1 MSESVGSIYY
11 TVDAQ
16 TQRLLQAE
24 RQVDRS
30 TRRMEQGF
38 DRTDD
43 SVNNLNDSLGQLKTL
58 VTAVASA
65 MAVQQVVRYSDAWTS
80 VQNRLRIVTD
90 GHAELEHVTERLMR
104 VANESRASIGA
115 TAELY
120 SRLWRSTRTLGTS
133 QEELI
138 KLTDTINKGFAAS
151 GASAQEAENAI
162 RQLSQGLASGALRG
176 EEFNAVSEQAPIIM
190 RAVMQETGKARGELR
205 DFAAEG
211 GITSDLLI
219 RAVQN
224 FSGTIND
231 EFGQTMATFSQNWV
245 KAANN
250 LTQFIGESG
259 AVTTVVRESGEALVI
274 LSDNIDA
281 VAQVA
286 AMAASVV
293 GGRLLQSIQATTAE
307 YVKKA
312 AANLADAK
320 AEATAAQQVVRR
332 TAAERTAAMALLAS
346 AKTEE
351 QATRGTSA
359 HAFALQQLSV
369 ARVRAT
375 EAAGAHTAATNAAT
389 AAMSRATVAARGMA
403 AASRMAKGALALIGG
418 PMGVAVI
425 AAAGL
430 AMYHDE
436 LDEMLAPSRRAEK
449 AVDDLTESIDRN
461 SRAAL
466 ENGIAKYKAQLADL
480 ETQAEDARTEIDKIN
495 DENNTPGPFRKS
507 MVMGP
512 GADERRAEY
521 EKLDELGVQIQARK
535 DGIESLQE
543 SLDNLGDAGGSG
555 SGDGDGNGGGGGG
568 GSSDAAKKARKR
580 FEALKKQLETERETI
595 EREYRERNALIRR
608 FTEEGS
614 QEQVR
619 LLKRSS
625 KERREALKGISEE
638 YQGLIDE
645 LYPVRAAQRQFR
657 EEMER
662 LELARQIGLIDDLS
676 DAQKRLRKSMRS
688 DESWQDAYGFSPDD
702 TKQLDKTNDAA
713 RELGMTF
720 TSAFE
725 DAIVEGEGFREVL
738 QGIAE
743 DIQRLMIRK
752 SITEPAT
759 DALSGALDG
768 FDWGGLFSFGGG
780 GSYGGSGWAG
790 SVVTAASGGYVSGPG
805 TSTSDSIPA
814 RLSDGEFV
822 VNAQATSRPGVRP
835 MLEALN
841 SNRAYAKGGFVGG
854 GSSGS
859 GGLGG
864 VVVNVHTDSGSQV
877 TRQESQGQGG
887 TRQIDLYIERK
898 VRSTVH
904 GMFSSGE
911 MDRPMRRFGA
921 RRQST

>member
-1 MSESVGSIYY
+1 MAESVGSIFY

-16 TQRLLQAE
+16 TQGLLQAE

-43 SVNNLNDSLGQLKTL
+43 SVNNLNDSLGQLRTL
-58 VTAVASA
+58 VVAVGGAI
-65 MAVQQVVRYSDAWTS
+65 AVQRVIQYSDAWTS

-90 GHAELEHVTERLMR
+90 GHAELEHVTQRLMS

-120 SRLWRSTRTLGTS
+120 SRLWRSTRTLNTS
-133 QEELI
+133 QAELI

-190 RAVMQETGKARGELR
+190 RAVMEETGKARGELR

-211 GITSDLLI
+211 GITSELLI

-224 FSGTIND
+224 FSGTINN
-231 EFGQTMATFSQNWV
+231 EFNQTMATFSQNWV
-245 KAANN
+245 KATNN

-274 LSDNIDA
+274 LSDNIDT
-281 VAQVA
+281 VARVA

-307 YVKKA
+307 YARKA
-312 AANLADAK
+312 AANLADAR
-320 AEATAAQQVVRR
+320 AEATATQQVARR

-359 HAFALQQLSV
+359 HAFALQQLSA

-389 AAMSRATVAARGMA
+389 AAMGRATVAARGMA

-436 LDEMLAPSRRAEK
+436 LDEMLAPSRRAKK
-449 AVDDLTESIDRN
+449 ATDDLTESIDRN

-480 ETQAEDARTEIDKIN
+480 ETQAQDAKARIDEIN
-495 DENNTPGPFRKS
+495 EENNTPGPFRQS
-507 MVMGP
+507 VVMGT
-512 GADERRAEY
+512 GADERKAQYDQLE
-521 EKLDELGVQIQARK
+521 ELGVQIEARQN
-535 DGIESLQE
+535 GIDSLQE
-543 SLDNLGDAGGSG
+543 SLEKLGDAGGSG
-555 SGDGDGNGGGGGG
+555 SGDGNSSGGEGG
-568 GSSDAAKKARKR
+568 GSSDTASKARKR
-580 FEALKKQLETERETI
+580 FDSLKKQLETERETI
-595 EREYRERNALIRR
+595 EREYRERNELIRR
-608 FTEEGS
+608 FTEEGTR
-614 QEQVR
+614 EQVR
-619 LLKRSS
+619 LLERSS
-625 KERREALKGISEE
+625 KERREALQGISDE

-657 EEMER
+657 QEMER
-662 LELARQIGLIDDLS
+662 LELAHQIGMIDDLS
-676 DAQKRLRKSMRS
+676 DAQKRLRESMRS
-688 DESWQDAYGFSPDD
+688 DENWQDAYGFSPDD
-702 TKQLDKTNDAA
+702 TKQLDKANDAA
-713 RELGMTF
+713 RELGMSF
-720 TSAFE
+720 SSAFE
-725 DAIVEGEGFREVL
+725 DAIVEGESFRNVL
-738 QGIAE
+738 DGIAK
-743 DIQRLMIRK
+743 DVQRIMVRK
-752 SITEPAT
+752 SITEPAA
-759 DALSGALDG
+759 DALGSV
-768 FDWGGLFSFGGG
+768 DWGGMVGNFAGSLFGGG
-780 GSYGGSGWAG
+780 GGFSSSYGSSGAG
-790 SVVTAASGGYVSGPG
+790 SFQGFAGGGYTGPG
-805 TSTSDSIPA
+805 SKTDPA
-814 RLSDGEFV
+814 GLVHAGEFV
-822 VNAQATSRPGVRP
+822 VRKSVVDQPGVRQ

-841 SNRAYAKGGFVGG
+841 SNRGYMTGGLVGG

-859 GGLGG
+859 SGFGG
-864 VVVNVHTDSGSQV
+864 VSSSISVHAPITVQSQPGV
-877 TRQESQGQGG
+877 S
-887 TRQIDLYIERK
+887 DK
-898 VRSTVH
+898 
-904 GMFSSGE
+904 
-911 MDRPMRRFGA
+911 DA
-921 RRQST
+921 RRQGKEVGRAFESEVLRVLQKQQRPGGILSGGG